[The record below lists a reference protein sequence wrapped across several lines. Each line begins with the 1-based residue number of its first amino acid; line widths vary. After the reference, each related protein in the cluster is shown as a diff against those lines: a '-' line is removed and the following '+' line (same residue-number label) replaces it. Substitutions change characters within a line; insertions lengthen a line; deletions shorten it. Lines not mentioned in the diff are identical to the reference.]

1 MSLTCLVLSQ
11 ISRVLTVIYLLFLS
25 LLRVPF
31 DYLIYGFDEWSHIIA
46 FAFSVMEHDDVLNRQ

>member
-1 MSLTCLVLSQ
+1 M
-11 ISRVLTVIYLLFLS
+11 ITVIYLLFLS

-31 DYLIYGFDEWSHIIA
+31 DYLIYGFDKWSDIIA